1 MIRHRLYR
9 VLLHSFQE
17 RRKRICQEEEQAED
31 TEAVR
36 AVARVDREEARE
48 AAPPAA
54 REDPEAEGTGAVR
67 EHLHPRA
74 EAGVD
79 MEDIPAEDAAA
90 FRFAA
95 S

>member
-1 MIRHRLYR
+1 MIRHSLHR

-17 RRKRICQEEEQAED
+17 RRKKICQEEEQAEG
-31 TEAVR
+31 TEAVP
-36 AVARVDREEARE
+36 AADREVRAEAPEARE
-48 AAPPAA
+48 AEAPAV
-54 REDPEAEGTGAVR
+54 PEADSEAVR

-74 EAGVD
+74 EAGAD

>member
-1 MIRHRLYR
+1 MIRHSLHR

-48 AAPPAA
+48 AAA